1 MGGARAKKMRQMNLE
16 SLEMKIGKCAYTLI
30 SLTTKSK
37 AIVWRNLITGVVP
50 KNLLVESFAV
60 LL

>member
-16 SLEMKIGKCAYTLI
+16 I

-50 KNLLVESFAV
+50 KNLLAESFAV